1 MTYLKS
7 FAMFESELIE
17 SAQDFSID
25 AINEAAVEAM
35 AKVLP
40 ADIKKAA
47 KKMTKEEAT
56 AAATEIAK
64 KLKLKVSDL
73 TDTAKVVAAMAKQSM
88 VAESEETD
96 ENDEDL
102 NEGVSDWFKS
112 LNAKKKKIGEWMS
125 KSGLATTA
133 AGILTM
139 ALNAPADSVTD
150 ALRYNQ
156 SVEPNIWAIYG
167 LTAIAVGFIAAV
179 AGGKMSGNPVT
190 TGAADVVQNR

>member
-7 FAMFESELIE
+7 FAMFESQLSEDTFE
-17 SAQDFSID
+17 VV
-25 AINEAAVEAM
+25 NEAAIEAM

-47 KKMTKEEAT
+47 KKMSKEEAT

-88 VAESEETD
+88 VTESEDTD
-96 ENDEDL
+96 EDDDAV
-102 NEGVSDWFKS
+102 NEGITDWVKS
-112 LNAKKKKIGEWMS
+112 LKAKKKQIGVWMS
-125 KSGLATTA
+125 KSGLAA
-133 AGILTM
+133 IGAGILTA
-139 ALNAPADSVTD
+139 ALNAPAESVTD

-156 SVEPNIWAIYG
+156 TIEPNVWAIYG
-167 LTAIAVGFIAAV
+167 GAAIVIGFIAAI
-179 AGGKMSGNPVT
+179 AGSKMSGTPVSS
-190 TGAADVVQNR
+190 GAAQVVQNQ

>member
-7 FAMFESELIE
+7 FAMFESELVE
-17 SAQDFSID
+17 NTQDFALD

-40 ADIKKAA
+40 ADIKKAG
-47 KKMTKEEAT
+47 KKMSKEDAI

-64 KLKLKVSDL
+64 KLKLKMADL
-73 TDTAKVVAAMAKQSM
+73 SNPEKVVAAMAKQSM
-88 VAESEETD
+88 VMESEESEED
-96 ENDEDL
+96 DDL

-112 LNAKKKKIGEWMS
+112 LAAKKKKIGEWMS
-125 KSGLATTA
+125 KSGLATVG

-139 ALNAPADSVTD
+139 ALNAPPDAVTD

-156 SVEPNIWAIYG
+156 TVEPNVWAIYG
-167 LTAIAVGFIAAV
+167 MAAIAVGFIAAV
-179 AGGKMSGNPVT
+179 AGAKISGTPVT
-190 TGAADVVQNR
+190 SGASQVVQNQ